1 MGDDHKGFWVD
12 PVALEECRQRL
23 AQVRYRTAE
32 LLRVAEQADPEWFIW
47 GALGAQMAAAYWG
60 GCGRDLYRQLEMM
73 AEGIAGRVEA
83 IDAAGKAYQDTDRGI
98 AEALRGIHRLLGEDG
113 K

>member
-1 MGDDHKGFWVD
+1 MEDPKGFWVD
-12 PVALEECRQRL
+12 PAQLEECRQRL

-32 LLRVAEQADPEWFIW
+32 LLKVAEQADPEWYIW
-47 GALGAQMAAAYWG
+47 GALGINMAAAYWN

-73 AEGIAGRVEA
+73 AEGIQGRVQA
-83 IDAAGKAYQDTDRGI
+83 IDATGKAYVDADRGI
-98 AEALRGIHRLLGEDG
+98 ADALGSVRKLLGEEG